1 MLNVY
6 RRHQVAC
13 KHAQSKTPRE
23 HKNCQCP
30 VWMQGWCG
38 TQYYKSRVPI
48 DSVDW
53 NLAQTK
59 VREIE
64 SAAVLPEPEPVPER
78 VTIADAI
85 ARFLSECKARNLSDA
100 TISKYRVLLEKQLTP
115 FVGKKAI
122 RHLDEFTI
130 ELLREFRLQW
140 NDAPLAASKKSERLR
155 AFFRFSHDSGYI
167 KLNPAIHLRCPR

>member
-13 KHAQSKTPRE
+13 THSRSKTPRE

-38 TQYYKSRVPI
+38 DQYYKCRVPI

-85 ARFLSECKARNLSDA
+85 ARFLSECKARNLSEA
-100 TISKYRVLLEKQLTP
+100 TISKYQVLLEKQLTL
-115 FVGKKAI
+115 FI
-122 RHLDEFTI
+122 
-130 ELLREFRLQW
+130 
-140 NDAPLAASKKSERLR
+140 
-155 AFFRFSHDSGYI
+155 
-167 KLNPAIHLRCPR
+167 